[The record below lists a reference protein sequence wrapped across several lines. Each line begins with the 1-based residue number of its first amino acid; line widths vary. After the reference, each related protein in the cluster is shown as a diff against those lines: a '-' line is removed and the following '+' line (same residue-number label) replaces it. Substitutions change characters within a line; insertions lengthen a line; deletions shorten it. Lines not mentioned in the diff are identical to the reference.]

1 MAIPGDLHR
10 ALGQVEGK
18 LDGITATLKRV
29 DDRSAKRDDV
39 LQEVV
44 GRLGTLEEHAERMTE
59 VAENVGSLQQLVR
72 DGKMQGKGILVGFGL
87 ATAAGGATLAA
98 FFKQIWLSIFGA

>member
-1 MAIPGDLHR
+1 MATPGDLHR

-39 LQEVV
+39 LQVVV
-44 GRLGTLEEHAERMTE
+44 GRLGALEEHAERMTE
-59 VAENVGSLQQLVR
+59 VAANVGSLQQLVR
-72 DGKMQGKGILVGFGL
+72 DGKMQGKGLILGFGL
-87 ATAAGGATLAA
+87 ATAAGGATLVA
-98 FFKQIWLSIFGA
+98 FFKTIMASLFG